1 MSEQIHGTC
10 VDLSGAGVL
19 LRGPSGSG
27 KSDLALR
34 LIDGGASLVADDRV
48 DLEVRDGTLSA
59 SAPAKLAGLIELRG
73 MGIMRLPC
81 LPRTTIR
88 LVIDLVDEAAVERLP
103 EPLACS
109 VLGIKSLLIRLSP
122 WSASA
127 AAKVR
132 LAVDAARQPSR
143 LVAVL

>member
-1 MSEQIHGTC
+1 MR
-10 VDLSGAGVL
+10 
-19 LRGPSGSG
+19 RGPSGSG

-48 DLEVRDGTLSA
+48 DLEVRDGALSA
-59 SAPAKLAGLIELRG
+59 SAPAKLAGLIEVRG
-73 MGIMRLPC
+73 LGIMRLSC

-109 VLGIKSLLIRLSP
+109 VLGIESPLIRLSP

-132 LAVDAARQPSR
+132 RAVEAARHPSR
-143 LVAVL
+143 RVAAL

>member
-1 MSEQIHGTC
+1 
-10 VDLSGAGVL
+10 
-19 LRGPSGSG
+19 
-27 KSDLALR
+27 
-34 LIDGGASLVADDRV
+34 
-48 DLEVRDGTLSA
+48 
-59 SAPAKLAGLIELRG
+59 
-73 MGIMRLPC
+73 MRLPC

-109 VLGIKSLLIRLSP
+109 VLGIESPLIRLSP